1 MPEYWLGTNVD
12 TSFFQVSTLEFGH
25 VAVGRVKG
33 RRLCTPAQQWA
44 PGSCVHTVF
53 VIYGAVHC
61 SSCYAHVSKWF
72 LQGRNAITT
81 YTVTYRLVKVW
92 TQLHLVPVP
101 KYWSSARAPNVDFM
115 RSTAR
120 CKFMQEALK
129 EVHET
134 TFFLGWSRNNLLKK
148 PWPRILQVSTLDLKK
163 DPGEI

>member
-33 RRLCTPAQQWA
+33 QRLCTPAQQWA

-72 LQGRNAITT
+72 LQGRNAVTM
-81 YTVTYRLVKVW
+81 YTVTY
-92 TQLHLVPVP
+92 QLE
-101 KYWSSARAPNVDFM
+101 S
-115 RSTAR
+115 
-120 CKFMQEALK
+120 
-129 EVHET
+129 
-134 TFFLGWSRNNLLKK
+134 
-148 PWPRILQVSTLDLKK
+148 
-163 DPGEI
+163 